1 MIEEQQNQVENNP
14 VIEPE
19 APEQVEEQVEEA
31 PEQVQEKSYER
42 RESDR
47 DYNFRQLRERA
58 EQAERRNEEYE
69 RMMSAKKEKP
79 EQEYPEL
86 EDDGLVEGKHLKRY
100 NNNVRSLK
108 EDLEKTKKEL
118 ANFHATSAE
127 LQLRAKFNDF
137 DRVVTNENVERLKRE
152 KPALYRAILANPD
165 LKDKGEIA
173 YESIVQYLQPKK
185 FAKQDQRI
193 AENKTKPRSSAT
205 ITPQA
210 SDSPLSKAGDYDRR
224 ELSESRKAELW
235 AEMKSARE

>member
-1 MIEEQQNQVENNP
+1 MFEDQQNPVENNP

-31 PEQVQEKSYER
+31 PEQEQSYER
-42 RESDR
+42 KESDR

-58 EQAERRNEEYE
+58 ELAERRNQEYE
-69 RMMSAKKEKP
+69 RMMSAEKEKP

-137 DRVVTNENVERLKRE
+137 DRVVTNENVERLK
-152 KPALYRAILANPD
+152 
-165 LKDKGEIA
+165 
-173 YESIVQYLQPKK
+173 
-185 FAKQDQRI
+185 
-193 AENKTKPRSSAT
+193 
-205 ITPQA
+205 
-210 SDSPLSKAGDYDRR
+210 
-224 ELSESRKAELW
+224 
-235 AEMKSARE
+235 